1 MFKAGQVSEM
11 LDVPA
16 STLWRYE
23 KQFGEH
29 LSAGANRK
37 RGKRYTE
44 GDIDTLRRIRELFAQ
59 GRNLEEVAELIK
71 QMVISSDNELASDS
85 ALALVPSI
93 SKAPTE
99 TLAVSQALRS
109 EVQNLEERQT
119 STSEKVDA
127 LEAWARSPWWRRMFG
142 NLLPVQNLMESSN

>member
-11 LDVPA
+11 LDIPA
-16 STLWRYE
+16 STLWSYV

-59 GRNLEEVAELIK
+59 GRNPEEVAELIK

-93 SKAPTE
+93 SKALTE

-109 EVQNLEERQT
+109 EVGDFSDQVEE
-119 STSEKVDA
+119 V
-127 LEAWARSPWWRRMFG
+127 ARSQGATDEELVKLRAWLALPWYRRLFG
-142 NLLPVQNLMESSN
+142 KPPD